1 MRSRIFVTLLAVFG
15 LPMATLAAPSG
26 NAGAGKQVFAAHCQ
40 MCHGADGQGN
50 AGLAQMLHTTIPPLG
65 SKAVQTLS
73 DAEIRE
79 VITKGKGKMPPVQ
92 GLSTSDLDN
101 VIAFVRTLAKK

>member
-1 MRSRIFVTLLAVFG
+1 MRSRIFTTLLAVLG
-15 LPMATLAAPSG
+15 LPMVTLGAPKG
-26 NAGAGKQVFAAHCQ
+26 NASAGKQVFAAHCQ

-65 SKAVQTLS
+65 SKEVQALS
-73 DAEIRE
+73 DAQIQE
-79 VITKGKGKMPPVQ
+79 VIEKGKGKMTPVQ
-92 GLSTSDLDN
+92 GLSSANVDN